1 MEYMVLTGLEEW
13 WLSVLYLTLRGLE
26 MGERN
31 AKKTKRR
38 PRRKT
43 GGAIVLQRYKFN
55 FLVFAKVDFDVPA
68 FDPHGAILSKV
79 LLHFEGTIE

>member
-43 GGAIVLQRYKFN
+43 GGAIVLQLYNLTF
-55 FLVFAKVDFDVPA
+55 
-68 FDPHGAILSKV
+68 
-79 LLHFEGTIE
+79 